1 MNKECYFQVR
11 LHVFFI
17 LPDRFEVRRS
27 SGTGQRSLCLL
38 LFGPDSGTTVTGSR
52 TSEELCRIGCQESWV
67 TPPWGRS
74 ESKKVSN
81 WCRGLP
87 QTLEVTNET
96 YPRGAQNTFNCL
108 TIVLHMSC
116 IQYSIS
122 HLFSCEYLVPCV
134 WSGENK
140 GQISSFSFKLH
151 GEGGGGGTVSNRH
164 HSSYFQSGGAGV
176 GIGGPI
182 PIGGK
187 LFAWIY
193 FALRCEK
200 IQKCQHCQ
208 LCVITEKH
216 DWSPCLQISAMS
228 WLRSITWYTSV
239 SSHTLMLPRRK
250 ATSGRTGIPS
260 GTTGHIQM
268 RGKSLSIVLQKNWMV
283 GRTGPFMGCTM
294 EAAIR

>member
-52 TSEELCRIGCQESWV
+52 TSEELCRTGCQESWV

-151 GEGGGGGTVSNRH
+151 GEGEGGL
-164 HSSYFQSGGAGV
+164 FQIDSIQATFSPGVLVLGSGVQSPLGV
-176 GIGGPI
+176 NFLLEFIL
-182 PIGGK
+182 
-187 LFAWIY
+187 LFAVKQY
-193 FALRCEK
+193 
-200 IQKCQHCQ
+200 
-208 LCVITEKH
+208 
-216 DWSPCLQISAMS
+216 
-228 WLRSITWYTSV
+228 
-239 SSHTLMLPRRK
+239 
-250 ATSGRTGIPS
+250 
-260 GTTGHIQM
+260 
-268 RGKSLSIVLQKNWMV
+268 KNANIANFV
-283 GRTGPFMGCTM
+283 
-294 EAAIR
+294 